1 MFSSEFWQEW
11 KSVLLD
17 HGAAIGLS
25 LFHVVV
31 ILLVGIIAIRAV
43 KRALKKLEVLLIERA
58 QTEELG
64 SRIAAEKRLRT
75 LTSVLNTVA
84 VIAIW
89 GLVIVSTLNELG
101 FNIGPLLAGAGI
113 AGLAVGFGAQN
124 LVRDVISG
132 FFMILENQVR
142 VGDVAVV
149 NGTGGLVENITFRTI
164 ILRDLEGVVH
174 VFPHGS
180 VTTLANRTMFWSAYV
195 MNIGVSYATDIDRTI
210 QVMKNVYQDLA
221 SDPVF
226 AEKIL
231 EPIEVFGVD
240 QYGASEIVIKAR
252 IKTRPIEQ
260 WNVGRE
266 YRRRLKYAFDREG
279 IVIPFPQRTLH
290 IPQFPEGMRPQSV
303 PAA

>member
-11 KSVLLD
+11 KSVILD
-17 HGAAIGLS
+17 HGTAIGLS
-25 LFHVVV
+25 LFHVAV
-31 ILLVGIIAIRAV
+31 ILVVGMIALRAA
-43 KRALKKLEVLLIERA
+43 KRALKKLEALLIERA
-58 QTEELG
+58 QTEEEG
-64 SRIAAEKRLRT
+64 SRIATEKRLRT
-75 LTSVLNTVA
+75 LTSVLRTVA
-84 VIAIW
+84 VIGIW

-142 VGDVAVV
+142 VGDVAEV

-164 ILRDLEGVVH
+164 ILRDIEGVVH

-180 VTTLANRTMFWSAYV
+180 VTTLANRTMYWSAYV
-195 MNIGVSYATDIDRTI
+195 MDVGVSYTTDIDRTI
-210 QVMKNVYQDLA
+210 QVMKNVYQDLV
-221 SDPVF
+221 SDP
-226 AEKIL
+226 AYAAKIL

-240 QYGASEIVIKAR
+240 RYGASEIVIKAR

-279 IVIPFPQRTLH
+279 IEIPFPQRTLH
-290 IPQFPEGMRPQSV
+290 IQQFPGGLSPRTV

>member
-11 KSVLLD
+11 KSVILD
-17 HGAAIGLS
+17 HGTAIGLS

-31 ILLVGIIAIRAV
+31 ILLVGLIAIRAAR
-43 KRALKKLEVLLIERA
+43 RALKKLEALLIERA
-58 QTEELG
+58 QTEEEG
-64 SRIAAEKRLRT
+64 SRIATEKRLRT
-75 LTSVLNTVA
+75 LTSVLRTVA
-84 VIAIW
+84 VIGIW

-164 ILRDLEGVVH
+164 ILRDIEGVVH

-180 VTTLANRTMFWSAYV
+180 VTTLANRTMYWSAYV
-195 MNIGVSYATDIDRTI
+195 MDIGVSYATDIDRTI
-210 QVMKNVYQDLA
+210 EVMKRVYQDLA

-226 AEKIL
+226 AAKIL

-240 QYGASEIVIKAR
+240 RYGPSEIVIKAR

-279 IVIPFPQRTLH
+279 IEIPFPQRTLH
-290 IPQFPEGMRPQSV
+290 VQQFPGGLSPRTV